1 MSSELTPQVAGQ
13 LELDSVQFRA
23 LFREVGEKLRGHL
36 ESLQGQPSSASARE
50 MKFSQLVRDAM
61 IPQE

>member
-23 LFREVGEKLRGHL
+23 LLHEVGEKPGAHL
-36 ESLQGQPSSASARE
+36 ESLHEQPSSAIARE
-50 MKFSQLVRDAM
+50 IGFLQPVRDAM
-61 IPQE
+61 KPQE

>member
-23 LFREVGEKLRGHL
+23 LLYEVGEKTGCAF
-36 ESLQGQPSSASARE
+36 G
-50 MKFSQLVRDAM
+50 
-61 IPQE
+61 IPPRTTVLCHR

>member
-23 LFREVGEKLRGHL
+23 LLNEVGEKPGAHL
-36 ESLQGQPSSASARE
+36 ESIDEQPWHEFAISG
-50 MKFSQLVRDAM
+50 F
-61 IPQE
+61 